1 MSRGGRISS
10 RNILLCNRFWTYVNV
25 MIGGRNHWCLGGG
38 GSRKACTWRGKGESS
53 GGVGQ
58 RGGGM

>member
-1 MSRGGRISS
+1 M
-10 RNILLCNRFWTYVNV
+10 NV

-58 RGGGM
+58 RGGGIRGGGNSIGRENGP